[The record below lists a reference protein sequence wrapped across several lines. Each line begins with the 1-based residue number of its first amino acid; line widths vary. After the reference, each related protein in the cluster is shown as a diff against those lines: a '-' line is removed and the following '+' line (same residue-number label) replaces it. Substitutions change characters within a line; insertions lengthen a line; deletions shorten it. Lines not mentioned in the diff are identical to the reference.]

1 MKRNLIIFL
10 FTLLLGGIT
19 CCNYSYASTVNV
31 PESVCKN
38 IQENYIYNKEGI
50 SQWLKKTYNENEIP
64 QNIKDQ
70 VKDYDEAGK
79 QAYYEA
85 RRWANKVTS
94 IENAGHQ
101 YAKESAQKTFS
112 SEDLK
117 QTCES
122 NGCLYFHEKCVA
134 CPWIRLNTDIPF
146 IGNCIPTDSQSE
158 IFPVFI
164 GWLIKFATSLLLLVG
179 FIVIIISGVMIASGN
194 DESVKT
200 GKEWIRKVVYAMAL
214 LWASWVIL
222 KMINPNFFN

>member
-10 FTLLLGGIT
+10 FTLLLGGIS

-31 PESVCKN
+31 SESFCKN
-38 IQENYIYNKEGI
+38 IQENYELSLYNDWL
-50 SQWLKKTYNENEIP
+50 SQWVTSYNENEIP
-64 QNIKDQ
+64 ENIKNQ
-70 VKDYDEAGK
+70 VKGMSEEDK
-79 QAYYEA
+79 QNVYAA
-85 RRWANKVTS
+85 RWWANHAS
-94 IENAGHQ
+94 SLDNNANI
-101 YAKESAQKTFS
+101 YSQKNFS

-117 QTCES
+117 TTCES
-122 NGCLYFHEKCVA
+122 NGCLYFHDKCVA

-179 FIVIIISGVMIASGN
+179 FICIIVGGVMVAC
-194 DESVKT
+194 
-200 GKEWIRKVVYAMAL
+200 GKDKEGKDLIKKVVYAMAL